1 MIGGVLDEPFAWN
14 CSYNY
19 RMLFCT
25 IAVLLRSD
33 SKANRW
39 INRELVEKLIQ
50 FLTKS
55 MDLLAL
61 WATFLYHIG

>member
-25 IAVLLRSD
+25 IAVLLRSG
-33 SKANRW
+33 SKANR
-39 INRELVEKLIQ
+39 
-50 FLTKS
+50 
-55 MDLLAL
+55 
-61 WATFLYHIG
+61 